1 MDEDI
6 RGFENYLRR
15 RYPGRSTT
23 KHYISDLRI
32 FSQFVGIPLA
42 DVRRI
47 DIDRFVEDQLAQGLA
62 ATTVNRRL
70 ASLHHFFE
78 FKADETGQ
86 EELVNP
92 IVWQRYRVKEGKPLP
107 RDVSDRAI
115 ERFFACIDHPRDR
128 LMFGV
133 MCWAGLRV
141 GEVAGLQVS
150 DLIRD
155 APFSGTARL
164 RVCGKG
170 QKERIVPMTRELVEL
185 WDEWLAQ
192 RPEGMTSA
200 VFVTRRKTGITIRG
214 IQDRLRHYCQQ
225 AGVHFSCH
233 QLRHTFGRWMA
244 EGEMPI
250 ASLSK
255 LLGHAQ
261 VSTTQV
267 YISGAAVEVRAEYE
281 AALKCLGAQL
291 PRSFGSLSDPGPADS
306 PDEQEQSVTREED
319 REPLDLSDYWQG
331 LPPWLAE
338 PLDDYL
344 ARQQRRWKPSQMHHH
359 ARARANALRPIWS
372 WLIEERGVSD
382 FATLTRQDVQ
392 AYIDMRLTDGV
403 AASTLNRQLRDL
415 WAFLRFLE
423 DQEPPIPPGVF
434 RIKRLK
440 EKSPLPRYLNEG
452 EYQRLEQHILAATAE
467 NSREELL
474 DRAWFFLLAHTGV
487 RLGELC
493 DLRLD
498 DLDLSGQRLVVR
510 EGKGLRD
517 RIVPLSATA
526 CKAVSGYLRLRGM
539 AESDHLLIYRHKQ
552 INATLVQSRLR
563 RYGAAVEVEVSP
575 HRLRHTLATQLV
587 NAGMDIVSI
596 QRLLGHEKLD
606 TTMIYARVHD
616 TTMERDFQQAMQ
628 RLQVNQ
634 QKSSTSVGSQASS
647 LAEDLFSHVRVL
659 TSVSTQA
666 PNCV

>member
-1 MDEDI
+1 MNEDI

-32 FSQFVGIPLA
+32 FSRFVGMPLA

-86 EELVNP
+86 EELANP

-107 RDVSDRAI
+107 RDVSDWAI
-115 ERFFACIDHPRDR
+115 EQFFACIDHPRDR

-141 GEVAGLQVS
+141 GEVAALQVS

-155 APFSGTARL
+155 DLFSGTARL

-170 QKERIVPMTRELVEL
+170 QKERIVPLTRELVEL

-192 RPEGMTSA
+192 RPEGLTSA
-200 VFVTRRKTGITIRG
+200 VFVTQRKTGITVRG

-250 ASLSK
+250 TSLSK

-281 AALKCLGAQL
+281 TALERLGAQL
-291 PRSFGSLSDPGPADS
+291 PGSFGSRSDPGPDDS
-306 PDEQEQSVTREED
+306 PEKQEQPVTREED
-319 REPLDLSDYWQG
+319 REPLEMSDYWKD
-331 LPPWLAE
+331 LPAWLAE

-344 ARQQRRWKPSQMHHH
+344 CRQQRRWKPSQMHHH
-359 ARARANALRPIWS
+359 ARARANALRPIWR
-372 WLIEERGVSD
+372 WLVKERGVSD
-382 FATLTRQDVQ
+382 FATLTRQDIQ
-392 AYIDMRLTDGV
+392 AYIDMRLDDGV

-423 DQEPPIPPGVF
+423 DQEQPIPSGVF

-440 EKSPLPRYLNEG
+440 ERKPLPRYLNEV
-452 EYQRLEQHILAATAE
+452 EYQRLEQHVLAATAGS
-467 NSREELL
+467 SREELL
-474 DRAWFFLLAHTGV
+474 DRAWFFLLAHAGV

-498 DLDLSGQRLVVR
+498 DLDLSGQRLIVR
-510 EGKGLRD
+510 EGKGRRD
-517 RIVPLSATA
+517 RVVPLSATA
-526 CKAVSGYLRLRGM
+526 CRAVSDYLRVRGM
-539 AESDHLLIYRHKQ
+539 AESDHLLVHRQKQ

-587 NAGMDIVSI
+587 NVGMDIVSI

-616 TTMERDFQQAMQ
+616 TTMERDFQQAMK
-628 RLQVNQ
+628 RLEVNQ
-634 QKSSTSVGSQASS
+634 QKPSASAGSQADS
-647 LAEDLFSHVRVL
+647 LAEDLFSHVRVF
-659 TSVSTQA
+659 TSVSAQA

>member
-6 RGFENYLRR
+6 REFENYLRR
-15 RYPGRSTT
+15 RYPGRSTR
-23 KHYISDLRI
+23 KHYISDLQI
-32 FSQFVGIPLA
+32 FSRFVGMPLA

-86 EELVNP
+86 EELANS

-107 RDVSDRAI
+107 RDVSDSAI
-115 ERFFACIDHPRDR
+115 EQFFACIDHPRDR

-150 DLIRD
+150 DLIRGN
-155 APFSGTARL
+155 PFSKTARL

-170 QKERIVPMTRELVEL
+170 QKERIVPLTRELVEL
-185 WDEWLAQ
+185 WDEWLVQ
-192 RPEGMTSA
+192 RPEGKTSA
-200 VFVTRRKTGITIRG
+200 VFVTRRKTGITVRG

-225 AGVHFSCH
+225 AGVHFTCH

-267 YISGAAVEVRAEYE
+267 YIAGAAVEVRAEYE
-281 AALKCLGAQL
+281 TALERLGAQL
-291 PRSFGSLSDPGPADS
+291 PGSAGSRSDPGPDDS
-306 PDEQEQSVTREED
+306 GEEQEQPVTREED
-319 REPLDLSDYWQG
+319 GEPLEMNDYWRD
-331 LPPWLAE
+331 LPSWLAE

-344 ARQQRRWKPSQMHHH
+344 ARQQRRWKPSRRHHH

-372 WLIEERGVSD
+372 WLVKERGVSD
-382 FATLTRQDVQ
+382 FATLSRQDIQ
-392 AYIDMRLTDGV
+392 AYIDLRLADGL

-423 DQEPPIPPGVF
+423 DHEQPLPPGVF

-440 EKSPLPRYLNEG
+440 EKKPLPRYLNEG
-452 EYQRLEQHILAATAE
+452 EYQRLEQHVLEATAGG
-467 NSREELL
+467 SRGEIL
-474 DRAWFFLLAHTGV
+474 DRAWFFLLAHAGV

-498 DLDLSGQRLVVR
+498 DLDLSGQRLIVR

-517 RIVPLSATA
+517 RILPLSTTA
-526 CKAVSGYLRLRGM
+526 CWAVSDYLCVRGV
-539 AESDHLLIYRHKQ
+539 AETDHLLVYRQRQ
-552 INATLVQSRLR
+552 IKPTLVQSRLR

-616 TTMERDFQQAMQ
+616 TTMERDFQQAMK
-628 RLQVNQ
+628 RLEVNQ
-634 QKSSTSVGSQASS
+634 HKPSASAGSQEKG
-647 LAEDLFSHVRVL
+647 LAKALFSHVRVS
-659 TSVSTQA
+659 TSVSVQA